1 MSDFDKKVTGST
13 SGRLIAGIAIGS
25 GCSLLMA
32 VVLVIVALAAPAV
45 MSCGI
50 VFADDATTDKTTDS
64 PKELSTAGATIRVLS
79 YNIHIGIGNDGKL
92 DLERTAKTI
101 MEQKP
106 DLVAIQEIDR
116 NTERTRSVVGPEY
129 RYVDQPAELERLT
142 GMHVVFGKTI
152 NLGSGEYG
160 LAIMSKYPITEHKI
174 TQLPQLGNREDR
186 GALEAVIKLDD
197 KTSLT
202 FVCTHFC
209 HQSEERRTMQAE
221 KINELFAERDGLV
234 IIAGDINATPGS
246 KTIETLK
253 AKWSDAT
260 NEEPT
265 FSSDRPRSK
274 IDYIFYRPTE
284 KVSVKETR
292 VIKEPVTSD
301 HLPVLSVFAL

>member
-1 MSDFDKKVTGST
+1 MTTLFKT
-13 SGRLIAGIAIGS
+13 
-25 GCSLLMA
+25 LLT
-32 VVLVIVALAAPAV
+32 VLFAAV
-45 MSCGI
+45 MTFGMAY
-50 VFADDATTDKTTDS
+50 ADDKPAADV
-64 PKELSTAGATIRVLS
+64 PKELCVLS

-116 NTERTRSVVGPEY
+116 HTERTKN
-129 RYVDQPAELERLT
+129 VDQVAELQRLT
-142 GMHVVFGKTI
+142 GMHVAFGKTI

-160 LAIMSKYPITEHKI
+160 IAILSKYPIKEHKI

-186 GALEAVIKLDD
+186 GVLEATIQLDD
-197 KTSLT
+197 KTTLL
-202 FVCTHFC
+202 FACTHFC

-221 KINELFAERDGLV
+221 KINEVFAERGGL
-234 IIAGDINATPGS
+234 IILAGDFNATPGS

-265 FSSDRPRSK
+265 CPSDRPRSK
-274 IDYIFYRPTE
+274 IDYIFYRPADMLR
-284 KVSVKETR
+284 VKETR
-292 VIKEPVTSD
+292 VIQDPVTSD
-301 HLPVLSVFAL
+301 HLPVLSVLELVGR